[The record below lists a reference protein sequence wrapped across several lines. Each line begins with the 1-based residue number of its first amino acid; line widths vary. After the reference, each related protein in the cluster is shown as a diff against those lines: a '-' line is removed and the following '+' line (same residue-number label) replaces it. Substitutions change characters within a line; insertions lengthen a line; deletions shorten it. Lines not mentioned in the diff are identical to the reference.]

1 MSREVCSRVEIN
13 PHLVKCVFVGEQ
25 LFVRKELILRFQS
38 SWNAL

>member
-25 LFVRKELILRFQS
+25 FVRKELILRFQS